1 MLELDALVPTQSGF
15 RLPLATRRAMTAHV
29 RRGGDF
35 REVRSTS
42 GRPAPIVVDRFP
54 DGRQFVRDGL
64 HRVTAVRLGR
74 EEPALWTGEYRICDM
89 TYPMYTTA
97 DVADSWFTPFDPRTE
112 VRLPDVA
119 EFKARVAAMLA
130 EGRDPHPF
138 IRSNRWQ
145 YCRARRPT
153 DTFESLACQ
162 WLIPDTE
169 G

>member
-1 MLELDALVPTQSGF
+1 MLELDDLVPTQSGF
-15 RLPLATRRAMTAHV
+15 RLPLAARRAMTAHV
-29 RRGGDF
+29 RDGGDF
-35 REVRSTS
+35 RDVRSPT

-74 EEPALWTGEYRICDM
+74 AEPVLWTGEYRICAM
-89 TYPMYTTA
+89 TYALYTTA

-112 VRLPDVA
+112 VRFPDVA

-138 IRSNRWQ
+138 IRSNRRQ

-153 DTFESLACQ
+153 DTAESLALR
-162 WLIPDTE
+162 WLEP
-169 G
+169 